1 MAPVVIPAAIR
12 TEILFDP
19 LLLLPAKTKKYSEK
33 AVQVRFR
40 CLDCFEYV
48 IYVLCHGFRSKKS
61 RMQGGTDRALRG
73 TARLLAH

>member
-19 LLLLPAKTKKYSEK
+19 LLLLPAKTKEYSEK
-33 AVQVRFR
+33 AVQVRCR

-48 IYVLCHGFRSKKS
+48 IYVLCHGFRSKKVGC
-61 RMQGGTDRALRG
+61 RVGQIALC
-73 TARLLAH
+73 AVQHVY